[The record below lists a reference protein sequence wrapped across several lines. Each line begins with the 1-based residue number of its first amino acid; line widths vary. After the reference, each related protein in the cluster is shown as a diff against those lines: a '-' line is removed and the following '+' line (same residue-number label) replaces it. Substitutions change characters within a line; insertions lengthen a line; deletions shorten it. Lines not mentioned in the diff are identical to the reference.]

1 MSPSVVPQSSLGCAH
16 CWTRR
21 GGGESIAS
29 SPHYT
34 SVTPH
39 TPQKM
44 SAAMASCAANARA
57 VAKPAIGSK
66 RSNALRRAGP
76 RVVTA
81 SSRRHVMTAK
91 AEYKV
96 RNPYSS
102 CNSAYGIV
110 PWGCEPTPVADL
122 RSEPR
127 VPEGEHFAD

>member
-1 MSPSVVPQSSLGCAH
+1 
-16 CWTRR
+16 
-21 GGGESIAS
+21 
-29 SPHYT
+29 
-34 SVTPH
+34 
-39 TPQKM
+39 
-44 SAAMASCAANARA
+44 MASCAANARA

-66 RSNALRRAGP
+66 RSNAVRRAGP

-110 PWGCEPTPVADL
+110 PWGCEPTLVADL

-127 VPEGEHFAD
+127 VPEGEHFAE